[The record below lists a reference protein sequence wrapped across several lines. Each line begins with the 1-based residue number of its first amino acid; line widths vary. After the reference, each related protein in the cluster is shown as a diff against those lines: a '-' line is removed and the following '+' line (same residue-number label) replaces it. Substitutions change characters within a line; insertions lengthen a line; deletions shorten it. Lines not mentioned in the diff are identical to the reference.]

1 MWAVVP
7 IKGFD
12 APKKRLA
19 AVLSA
24 DERGEF
30 AKHMLRDV
38 LAALTGLDGVIVISG
53 DEEALNLA
61 RWQGARVLRERQ
73 PGGYS
78 AAVRQAGVALAQE
91 GAAAMMHVPGDIPL
105 ITRAEVARI
114 ANLDMTAPAACV
126 VPSRDHDG
134 TNCLALWPPD
144 LLQPAFGPDSF
155 NRHCKIARDSGVEPA
170 ILELDGF
177 ALDIDTP
184 ADLRLFCAGNSDCG
198 SLRYLQAS
206 GIAARVMQ
214 EKGTGT
220 NGVDD

>member
-12 APKKRLA
+12 APKQRLA
-19 AVLSA
+19 DVLSP
-24 DERGEF
+24 DERGSLVE
-30 AKHMLRDV
+30 HMLRDV
-38 LAALTGLDGVIVISG
+38 LAALVDLDGVLVISA
-53 DEEALNLA
+53 DEGALNMA
-61 RWQGARVLRERQ
+61 RWQGVRVLREDL

-78 AAVRQAGVALAQE
+78 AAVRQAGLLLAGE
-91 GAAAMMHVPGDIPL
+91 GVAAMMHVPGDVPL
-105 ITRAEVARI
+105 ITPAEVARI
-114 ANLDMTAPAACV
+114 ANLQMVSPAACI

-144 LLQPAFGPDSF
+144 LFPPAFGPDSF
-155 NRHCKIARDSGVEPA
+155 NRHCQIARDSGVEPA

-184 ADLRLFCAGNSDCG
+184 DDLRLFCMGAGNCG

-206 GIAARVMQ
+206 GIAARLMQ
-214 EKGTGT
+214 E
-220 NGVDD
+220 